1 MDINQILNSKIKPD
15 LTNLS
20 NEQLLYLLNQNSIK
34 INNQEDRNEL
44 VNKIYDLW
52 NNHSYFDSIDCPIC
66 LDTVTNSNHLITQC
80 GHYFH
85 TTCYTKYLIKC
96 SSKNND
102 INCPQCR
109 NNLITPFLDNNDSN
123 QLTEY
128 QQSIEPVQTIQF
140 NQNTNTNISNDNYY
154 PNHQDMFFSPT
165 SFFNSRYVDFTYA
178 EYDDY
183 EDIYDNY
190 TFPINLHTG
199 LWTSIGN
206 TLNSSIISN
215 FISRNNDNTYSE
227 STTSSDDVSVDVSV
241 DNSDD
246 VSVDNSDDV
255 SVDNSVDVSNDVS
268 DDVSNDVSDDVSVD
282 NSDGISDN

>member
-44 VNKIYDLW
+44 VNKIYELW

-66 LDTVTNSNHLITQC
+66 LDIVTNSNHLITQC

-123 QLTEY
+123 QLIEY
-128 QQSIEPVQTIQF
+128 EQSVQSIEPVQTIQF

-227 STTSSDDVSVDVSV
+227 STTSSDDH
-241 DNSDD
+241 SDD

-255 SVDNSVDVSNDVS
+255 SVDVSN
-268 DDVSNDVSDDVSVD
+268 DVSVD